1 VKKELLMTRHPDLH
15 AVEARCTT
23 CGTTF
28 DLRSTA
34 DSISVDV
41 CSSCHPAYTGRE
53 RATAAGSRIE
63 RFNRRRAL
71 ASV

>member
-1 VKKELLMTRHPDLH
+1 MTRHPDLH
-15 AVEARCTT
+15 AIEVRCAT

-34 DSISVDV
+34 DLMSVDV
-41 CSSCHPAYTGRE
+41 CSSCHPAYTGQE
-53 RATAAGSRIE
+53 RAAATGGRIE

-71 ASV
+71 ASA